1 MKQLKFTLLVI
12 GLFTLFFSCNK
23 TGKELG
29 IASDLKVF
37 DVALFR
43 QRIVTQLNGSIG
55 YTVLINKDG
64 KLVDTFSFGIS
75 RVNATGGGVT
85 PISIYHD
92 INIASV
98 TKPFTAIAAI
108 KLMEQKGVLMNFPIG
123 AWLPNSWQKSTA
135 ISQITFQ
142 ELLTHTSGIRMS
154 SFSWDSLQT
163 LVSNPQLGTKT
174 FSYSNA
180 NFALFRVLLPKLKD
194 ASAFNIKENSLSNQS
209 FREWMSQEYIGI
221 MNDLVF
227 NPAQIYNASCNT
239 DPNKVT
245 IQAFSESNIQVLNTA
260 DFGDWTERSGGGGFY
275 LSPFEMAQVMAY
287 LVHTNSV
294 LNSAQKKMMDDNLLG
309 WDPNDTYVTSYG
321 TVYGKDGFLYQDFDS
336 NGQVSAGDPGLQ
348 TWVGKFP
355 NNVELVITVNS
366 IGSSTRSL
374 SNISQ
379 NAYLNA
385 WVSP

>member
-1 MKQLKFTLLVI
+1 MKLIKLNLLFI
-12 GLFTLFFSCNK
+12 GVLMMFFSCK
-23 TGKELG
+23 KKDLG
-29 IASDLKVF
+29 VASNLKVF

-55 YTVLINKDG
+55 FTILINKDG

-75 RVNATGGGVT
+75 RVNATGSGT
-85 PISIYHD
+85 IPISIYHD

-98 TKPFTAIAAI
+98 TKPLTTMAAI
-108 KLMEQKGVLMNFPIG
+108 KLMEQKGVLINFPIG
-123 AWLPNSWQKSTA
+123 AWLPNSWQKSAA

-154 SFSWDSLQT
+154 SSSWDSLQT
-163 LVSNPQLGTKT
+163 LVSNPQLGSKT

-180 NFALFRVLLPKLKD
+180 NFALFRALLPKLKD
-194 ASAFNIKENSLSNQS
+194 AIDFNAKENSFSIQL
-209 FREWMSQEYIGI
+209 FREWMSQEYIDI

-227 NPAQIYNASCNT
+227 NPAQVYNAGCNM

-245 IQAFSESNIQVLNTA
+245 IQAFSESNNQVLNPR

-287 LVHTNSV
+287 LAHTNSV
-294 LNSAQKKMMDDNLLG
+294 LTSAQKKMMDDNLLG

-336 NGQVSAGDPGLQ
+336 DGQVSAGDPGLQ

-355 NNVELVITVNS
+355 NNIELVVTVNS
-366 IGSSTRSL
+366 IGSSTRSI

-379 NAYLNA
+379 SAYLNA

>member
-1 MKQLKFTLLVI
+1 MKHFKFTLLIICV
-12 GLFTLFFSCNK
+12 FTLFFSCNK
-23 TGKELG
+23 KGKELDV
-29 IASDLKVF
+29 ASNLKVF

-108 KLMEQKGVLMNFPIG
+108 KLMEQKGILMNFPIG

-142 ELLTHTSGIRMS
+142 ELLTHNSGIRMS
-154 SFSWDSLQT
+154 SFLWDSLQA

-180 NFALFRVLLPKLKD
+180 NFALFRALLPKLND
-194 ASAFNIKENSLSNQS
+194 ASAFNIKENNLSAQL
-209 FREWMSQEYIGI
+209 FREWMSQEYISI

-227 NPAQIYNASCNT
+227 NPAQVYNASCNT
-239 DPNKVT
+239 DPNKTT

-287 LVHTNSV
+287 LAHTNSV

-309 WDPNDTYVTSYG
+309 WDPNDSYVTNYG

-336 NGQVSAGDPGLQ
+336 NRQVSAGDPGLQ

-355 NNVELVITVNS
+355 NKVELVIIVNS
-366 IGSSTRSL
+366 IGSSTRDL
-374 SNISQ
+374 SEISQ
-379 NAYLNA
+379 SAYLNA